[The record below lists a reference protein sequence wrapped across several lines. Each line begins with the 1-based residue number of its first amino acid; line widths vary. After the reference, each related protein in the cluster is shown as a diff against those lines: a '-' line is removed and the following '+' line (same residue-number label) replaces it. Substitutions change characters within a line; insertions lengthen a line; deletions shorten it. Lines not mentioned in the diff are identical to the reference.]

1 MTALVLP
8 QKEEQNEFNS
18 LEGIS
23 FLFSENSS

>member
-1 MTALVLP
+1 MIVLALP
-8 QKEEQNEFNS
+8 QTEEQNEVNS

>member
-18 LEGIS
+18 LEDIS